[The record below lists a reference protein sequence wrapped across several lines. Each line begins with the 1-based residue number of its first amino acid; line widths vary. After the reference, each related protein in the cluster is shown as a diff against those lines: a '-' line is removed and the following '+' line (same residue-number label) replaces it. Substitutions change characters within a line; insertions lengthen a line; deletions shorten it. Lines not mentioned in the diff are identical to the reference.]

1 MQPSPRN
8 ARLLAASLCGFVFS
22 VFADKS
28 LCFSATSVALK
39 ELMVSP
45 LSERPLLALLDFRY
59 RDIEYSFALREFRY
73 RDIENIAIFGNGSD
87 TVIVENRYRDIS
99 IYRNIEQP

>member
-1 MQPSPRN
+1 M
-8 ARLLAASLCGFVFS
+8 
-22 VFADKS
+22 
-28 LCFSATSVALK
+28 ALK

-45 LSERPLLALLDFRY
+45 LSERPSLALLDFRY